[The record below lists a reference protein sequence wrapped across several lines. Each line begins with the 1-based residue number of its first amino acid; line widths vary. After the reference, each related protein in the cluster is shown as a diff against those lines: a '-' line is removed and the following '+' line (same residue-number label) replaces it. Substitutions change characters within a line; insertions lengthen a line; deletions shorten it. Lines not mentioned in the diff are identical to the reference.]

1 MFLKNGVDD
10 VCALGRS
17 GRTFLVKTTTH
28 AERAKLGVLL
38 EVSSDF
44 LIQ

>member
-38 EVSSDF
+38 EMSPNFIV
-44 LIQ
+44 